1 MDWEVRV
8 AEEGMARKTR
18 KTNAKPG
25 TRKTSRRRRVASG
38 ESSRGVTE
46 YRHDE
51 ATRKNNPEIGL
62 ATFNRVAEP
71 KVRYSYDPHLDPQL
85 VWAGKTEHTSFEVD
99 TVSLHI
105 HERISTHAILRAV
118 ERGEKQLDLFA
129 DPKLPLTER
138 IEFYQHD
145 VDWANRLILGDSLF
159 VMNSM
164 LKRELM
170 GGKVQMIYVDPPY
183 GIAYGSNF
191 QPRTDR
197 RDVKDGQDDYLTREP
212 EMIKAY
218 RDTWQ
223 LGLHSYLTYLRD
235 RLLLCRDLL
244 SQTGSIFVQIND
256 TNLHHVKE
264 VMDEVFG
271 AENYCATITFQKTG
285 GQTSRLLPGTADYLL
300 WYGKDI
306 SQVKY
311 RPLFKEKVSG
321 EGVGE
326 DYDHAELPDGTR
338 RRLLPEEREDLG
350 RLPRGSR
357 LFQPTSLTSQ
367 GFRQFTSVPFEYEGK
382 TYDPGSLQNW
392 KTTID
397 GLGRLAAARRI
408 FPSRNTLRYVRYL
421 DDFPAS
427 PITTVWTDTGGSLG
441 GDKLY
446 AVQTNVK
453 VIARCILMTTDPG
466 DLVFDPT
473 CGSGTTAYAA
483 EQWGRRWI
491 TCDTS
496 RVALVLARQR
506 LLTATFP
513 YYRLARP
520 DQGVSGGFVYKTV
533 PHVTLKSIAQEEQ
546 PQEETL
552 YDQPEVDRIRVR
564 VSGPFT
570 VEAIPVPVAEQPQPA
585 VTVGEELAVQETG
598 LVSDLA
604 GSYVDTMV
612 DLLKRSGVTFP
623 GGKRMALGNL
633 RPVASGGILHA
644 EAESREGAKTLRV
657 AVSFGPQ
664 HGPVTVLQVE
674 EAVRQA
680 AWGYDTLIF
689 AGFAFDPE
697 AQAFIEKSPHPKL
710 RTHLAHI
717 SPDVLVGDLL
727 KASKAHQL
735 FTVFG
740 QPDIIAVP
748 QKDGRWTVELRGV
761 DIYDPT
767 TGELSSSSG
776 EEVAAWFLDQD
787 YDGRTFFIC
796 QAFFPGGTNPW
807 EKLQRALRGIMD
819 EVVFETM
826 RGITSHPFRAG
837 EHRRVAVKVV
847 DFRGNEVMRVID
859 LNGAGRR
866 R

>member
-1 MDWEVRV
+1 
-8 AEEGMARKTR
+8 MARQTR
-18 KTNAKPG
+18 KANAEPR
-25 TRKTSRRRRVASG
+25 TRKTSRRGRVASG
-38 ESSRGVTE
+38 ESSRKVTE

-62 ATFNRVAEP
+62 VTFNRVAEP

-138 IEFYQHD
+138 VEFYQHD
-145 VDWANRLILGDSLF
+145 VDWANRLILGDSLL
-159 VMNSM
+159 VMNSL

-170 GGKVQMIYVDPPY
+170 GGKIQMVYIDPPY
-183 GIAYGSNF
+183 GVTYGSNF
-191 QPRTDR
+191 QPRLDR
-197 RDVKDGQDDYLTREP
+197 RKVKDGDDDSLTREP
-212 EMIKAY
+212 EMIQAY
-218 RDTWQ
+218 RDTWR
-223 LGLHSYLTYLRD
+223 LGIHSYLAYFRD
-235 RLLLCRDLL
+235 RLVLSRELLHIG
-244 SQTGSIFVQIND
+244 GSIFVQISDENVH
-256 TNLHHVKE
+256 LVRA

-271 AENYCATITFQKTG
+271 RENFCALITVEKTSG
-285 GQTSRLLPGTADYLL
+285 AGAKLLSRINDYLL
-300 WYGKDI
+300 WYAKSHED
-306 SQVKY
+306 VKY
-311 RPLFKEKVSG
+311 RALYREKALGKEGTSQYVWL
-321 EGVGE
+321 
-326 DYDHAELPDGTR
+326 ELRDGME
-338 RRLLPEEREDLG
+338 RRLTDKELDNPLSLPE
-350 RLPRGSR
+350 GSKI
-357 LFQPTSLTSQ
+357 FACDNLTSQ
-367 GFRQFTSVPFEYEGK
+367 SGGETISYTYEFQRKNFSPGK
-382 TYDPGSLQNW
+382 GYW
-392 KTTID
+392 KTTKEGMD
-397 GLGRLAAARRI
+397 RLKAANRLKVIGNSLMYKR
-408 FPSRNTLRYVRYL
+408 SLS
-421 DDFPAS
+421 DFPVFGV
-427 PITTVWTDTGGSLG
+427 TNLWNDTKMTGFSEP
-441 GDKLY
+441 KVY
-446 AVQTNVK
+446 VVQTPLK
-453 VIARCILMTTDPG
+453 VIQRAMLMTTDPG

-473 CGSGTTAYAA
+473 CGSGTTAYVA

-496 RVALVLARQR
+496 RVSLSLARQR

-513 YYRLARP
+513 YYRLARQE
-520 DQGVSGGFVYKTV
+520 QGVGGGFIYKTV
-533 PHVTLKSIAQEEQ
+533 PHITLKSIAQKE
-546 PQEETL
+546 PAQEETL
-552 YDQPEVDRIRVR
+552 FDQPEVDRTRVR

-570 VEAIPVPVAEQPQPA
+570 VEAIPVPVAEQP
-585 VTVGEELAVQETG
+585 ELMTSAGPQMPKDSG
-598 LVSDLA
+598 PIADFA
-604 GSYVDTMV
+604 GSYLDAMI
-612 DLLKRSGVTFP
+612 DLLKRSGIAFSH
-623 GGKRMALGNL
+623 GRRMALASL
-633 RPVASGGILHA
+633 RPMASGGSLHA
-644 EAESREGAKTLRV
+644 EGETQEGDRTLRV

-680 AWGYDTLIF
+680 AWGYDALIF

-697 AQAFIEKSPHPKL
+697 AHAFIEKSPHPKL
-710 RTHLAHI
+710 RTHLALI

-740 QPDIIAVP
+740 QPDIVARP
-748 QKDGRWTVELRGV
+748 QKDSRWVVELRGV

-787 YDGRTFFIC
+787 YDSRTFFIC

-819 EVVFETM
+819 EAVFETM
-826 RGITSHPFRAG
+826 RGITSQPFQAG

-859 LNGAGRR
+859 LNETGRR